1 MTNGKSM
8 TFDKISVENM
18 LLGECNLQITN
29 GYTLWHEEDRTTQLS
44 KYIIKVV
51 NNANGSEIGG
61 CAILRLI
68 VVTGNLSN
76 EVMKWSAELG
86 ETWRGSSDGAV
97 GQTLI
102 WGDGKPESTYAV
114 IILTQDIALGLISEN
129 KESEA
134 FALGILIHE
143 LAHVHDDFICL
154 NIFGHAPTPQQ
165 GNWASHRQFLAKSLW
180 GEYFAE
186 THTYPYVKDSELSE
200 NTSYSITALKYAIDE
215 INKEMTSFQLHRT
228 AGKVWA
234 VAENQLSI
242 VFNHLG
248 RTLAILLSDER
259 VRNNKAL
266 TEKFI
271 AELNLI
277 SSDWAQISY
286 NLMDIFKTSE
296 MLPSPDILEEI
307 GEIVDKGFRAIG
319 LEPYN

>member
-1 MTNGKSM
+1 M
-8 TFDKISVENM
+8 TFNKISVENM

-29 GYTLWHEEDRTTQLS
+29 GYPLWHEENRATQLS
-44 KYIIKVV
+44 KYIINVV
-51 NNANGSEIGG
+51 NNANGFEIGG
-61 CAILRLI
+61 CAILRLV

-76 EVMKWSAELG
+76 EVKSWSAELG

-114 IILTQDIALGLISEN
+114 IILSQDIALCLLSED
-129 KESEA
+129 KEAET

-154 NIFGHAPTPQQ
+154 NIFSHAPSPQQ

-180 GEYFAE
+180 GEFFAE
-186 THTYPYVKDSELSE
+186 THTYPYIKDSELSE
-200 NTSYSITALKYAIDE
+200 NILHSVAALKYAINE
-215 INKEMTSFQLHRT
+215 INKEMTSYQLHKT
-228 AGKVWA
+228 AEKVWA

-248 RTLAILLSDER
+248 RTLALLLSDER
-259 VRNNKAL
+259 VKNNKSL

-271 AELNLI
+271 AEINLI
-277 SSDWAQISY
+277 SRDWAKILY
-286 NLMDIFKTSE
+286 NLMDILKKTE
-296 MLPSPDILEEI
+296 MIPSPDILEEI
-307 GEIVDKGFRAIG
+307 GKFVDNGFRAIG